1 MKADEP
7 SAQLMS
13 DLEKNVHAAS
23 STRRPII
30 HHLNADTTWFLQ
42 LPRPGIDLQ
51 KGSRLYYNLLIDPWL
66 SGSQSDVANWFSRQF
81 HADPSAVAS
90 IAALEQLAWKSEK
103 SAASPPSDSREGN
116 VESNGV
122 HKSESGSAIDAVVI
136 SHEFSDHC
144 HKETLL
150 EVHPSVPLFAI
161 KEAAKLIRKWKHF
174 QTIVVI
180 ESFATN
186 GNADWRSTTQ
196 SPLPSWIGI
205 SRLLQTDDVLNFHSA
220 VMITFTSP
228 SQTPSAEAI
237 IYTPHGISSGD
248 LNLISSASPPITTL
262 AFLHGLH
269 NVRVGTAGG
278 RTALQTNL
286 GAYNGL
292 QAQRLLKA
300 RYWISTHDE
309 VKTGSGLVSWF
320 LQRDVISVEE
330 ALEEERKAT
339 NKGYGSGAD
348 EDLVKAFEGTNWVE
362 LRNGEKRVLV

>member
-1 MKADEP
+1 MNADEP

-13 DLEKNVHAAS
+13 DLNKIAQAAS
-23 STRRPII
+23 STRRPIL

-42 LPRPGIDLQ
+42 LPRPDSDLQ
-51 KGSRLYYNLLIDPWL
+51 KGSRSYYNLLIDPWL

-81 HADPSAVAS
+81 HADPSAVPS
-90 IAALEQLAWKSEK
+90 IAALEQLAWESEK
-103 SAASPPSDSREGN
+103 SAAGPPSDSREGDAD
-116 VESNGV
+116 SNDV
-122 HKSESGSAIDAVVI
+122 HKSELESAIDAVVI

-150 EVHPSVPLFAI
+150 EVHPSVPVFAI
-161 KEAAKLIRKWKHF
+161 REAAKLIRKWKHF

-180 ESFATN
+180 EAFATN

-196 SPLPSWIGI
+196 SPLPNWIGI

-220 VMITFTSP
+220 IMITFSDP
-228 SQTPSAEAI
+228 SQKASAEAI

-248 LNLISSASPPITTL
+248 LNLLSTAKPPITTL

-292 QAQRLLKA
+292 KAQRLLKA

-320 LQRDVISVEE
+320 LQRDVISVKK

-339 NKGYGSGAD
+339 SKGNEVGAD
-348 EDLVKAFEGTNWVE
+348 KDLVKAFEGTNWVE